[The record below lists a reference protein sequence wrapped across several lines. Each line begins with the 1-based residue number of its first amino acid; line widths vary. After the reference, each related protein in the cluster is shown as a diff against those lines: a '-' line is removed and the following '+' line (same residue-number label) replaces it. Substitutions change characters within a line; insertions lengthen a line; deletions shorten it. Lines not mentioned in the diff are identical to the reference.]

1 MKEKL
6 FLMLRND
13 KTKFILFVV
22 SLVLG
27 SYFIINEIFFI
38 VFSILIISSIATY
51 IHELGHYSVA
61 RIFGYVPQY
70 FIVGTKQIGLKKF
83 NALIKFKLFGTYF
96 ILNPFGHGGSVEA
109 FTYMYKGHRLKL
121 ALICIAG
128 PIANLL
134 FGLLILVLNFDFLFN
149 HFNNGI
155 VGFQNTIYKGGF
167 EAYLL
172 AILLMVFF
180 VNGIYFLVNLIP
192 FLKGVDGWFISQLYK
207 KIKDP
212 DFYNINIHKE
222 VEKSLVG
229 NKAFDNIIEPIYNKS

>member
-96 ILNPFGHGGSVEA
+96 IFNPFGHGGSVEA
-109 FTYMYKGHRLKL
+109 FTYMHKGHRLKL
-121 ALICIAG
+121 ALICFAG

>member
-13 KTKFILFVV
+13 KIKFILFIL
-22 SLVLG
+22 SLVLCY
-27 SYFIINEIFFI
+27 YFITIEIFFI
-38 VFSILIISSIATY
+38 VFLFLIISSIATY

-155 VGFQNTIYKGGF
+155 DGFQNTIYKGGF

-172 AILLMVFF
+172 AILLMIFF
-180 VNGIYFLVNLIP
+180 NGIYFLGNLIP
-192 FLKGVDGWFISQLYK
+192 YLKGVDGWFISQLYK

-222 VEKSLVG
+222 LEKSLVG
-229 NKAFDNIIEPIYNKS
+229 NKAFDNIIESIYNKS

>member
-27 SYFIINEIFFI
+27 SYFITIEIFFI
-38 VFSILIISSIATY
+38 VFLFLIISSIATY
-51 IHELGHYSVA
+51 VHELGHYSVA

-229 NKAFDNIIEPIYNKS
+229 DKAFDNIIEPIYNKS

>member
-1 MKEKL
+1 MIKNL
-6 FLMLRND
+6 
-13 KTKFILFVV
+13 FILFVL
-22 SLVLG
+22 SLVLC

-51 IHELGHYSVA
+51 VHELGHYSVA

-96 ILNPFGHGGSVEA
+96 IFNPFGHGGSVEA

-121 ALICIAG
+121 ALISIAG

-134 FGLLILVLNFDFLFN
+134 FGLLVLALNFEFLFN

-155 VGFQNTIYKGGF
+155 DGFQNTIYKGGF

>member
-149 HFNNGI
+149 HFNKGI
-155 VGFQNTIYKGGF
+155 DGFDV
-167 EAYLL
+167 YLL

-180 VNGIYFLVNLIP
+180 NGIYFLGNLIP